1 MARLVRA
8 FVLVAIATLA
18 LALVPTAGSQGAR
31 QLVISGQ
38 TPPGATTGNL
48 DGFGLWVWCQDPA
61 AGNPYA
67 GECAGSMYFY
77 NLGLTK
83 FVEDEEDTLALTST
97 SFSVELVSR
106 DGTIDC
112 LVSGSVPAQQGPGTT
127 TITVDCSAPARSGTL
142 SNVVV
147 RVT

>member
-1 MARLVRA
+1 MRLLRA
-8 FVLVAIATLA
+8 SVLVAVVGAALA
-18 LALVPTAGSQGAR
+18 LAPTAGSQGAT

-38 TPPGATTGNL
+38 TPPGATSGNL
-48 DGFGLWVWCQDPA
+48 DGFGLWVWCEDPSA
-61 AGNPYA
+61 ANPYA

-83 FVEDEEDTLALTST
+83 FVEDEEDTLVLSST
-97 SFSVELVSR
+97 GFSVELVSP

-112 LVSGSVPAQQGPGTT
+112 TVSGTLPAAKGPSN
-127 TITVDCSAPARSGTL
+127 TIDVGCSTPDRSGTL
-142 SNVVV
+142 SNVVI